1 MTNLM
6 NVFKPIKNLKDV
18 DKTSTYR
25 KMNYKSSKLSLFF
38 FTFLRRILSIF
49 SFVIMKPWISSTFAT
64 SRNIRWWGCF

>member
-18 DKTSTYR
+18 DKTCTYR

-38 FTFLRRILSIF
+38 FLPF
-49 SFVIMKPWISSTFAT
+49 SDGYSVYFRSLE
-64 SRNIRWWGCF
+64 

>member
-1 MTNLM
+1 MTHLM

-18 DKTSTYR
+18 DKTCTYR

-49 SFVIMKPWISSTFAT
+49 SFVRMKPWISSTFAT
-64 SRNIRWWGCF
+64 RRSIWWWDCF